1 MLRQALPRGFFQN
14 PTDVGFYEL
23 TPATPFDTG
32 VVVAVEVP
40 TANLNITELA
50 PSIGFTINAVP
61 DTRALTIT
69 GLVPDVV
76 ASENVVS
83 SPGVGT
89 LSVSGVAPSFFTSE
103 GEPGSFAYYVS
114 NRMSYIG
121 SFVSDFTPFQAR
133 HYITVKPN
141 RTVLA
146 FIGQAPTVSA
156 SAADINIDVP
166 ATSVSISGFIPDV
179 EAANPLQVS
188 PPIDTLTFSGLAPS
202 VSISDDISIDV
213 PSAILALSGVA
224 PNIEVSSNQA
234 FEVPTVSLTIASYSP
249 IPVVA
254 AGVVSVAPATTT
266 LLFAGHEPVIEGGT
280 LRAERGNTTAKG
292 VRIPS
297 KRGRSR
303 RVGGMR
309 L

>member
-40 TANLNITELA
+40 TANLNITELT
-50 PSIGFTINAVP
+50 PSIGFIINAVP

-69 GLVPDVV
+69 GLAPDVV

-83 SPGVGT
+83 SPGT
-89 LSVSGVAPSFFTSE
+89 AALSVSGVAPSFFTSE
-103 GEPGSFAYYVS
+103 GEPGSFAYYAS
-114 NRMSYIG
+114 GRISYIG
-121 SFVSDFTPFQAR
+121 SFVSDFTPFQSR

-166 ATSVSISGFIPDV
+166 ATSISISGFIPDV

-188 PPIDTLTFSGLAPS
+188 PPIDTLAFSGLAPS

-213 PSAILALSGVA
+213 PSATLVINELLPA
-224 PNIEVSSNQA
+224 
-234 FEVPTVSLTIASYSP
+234 VSLTDNQSVDVGPGSISLTGYAPS
-249 IPVVA
+249 I
-254 AGVVSVAPATTT
+254 SVASGGFLGNPGAAVLSITSY
-266 LLFAGHEPVIEGGT
+266 APVAQRSTG
-280 LRAERGNTTAKG
+280 
-292 VRIPS
+292 S
-297 KRGRSR
+297 FKRGGKRIARGR
-303 RVGGMR
+303 RVKR
-309 L
+309 VA